1 MSHGTSQSDHPMVLG
16 DALRSLT
23 RFVSRRPRLT
33 LWIVLLVSL
42 VCIASTVTCLQFKT
56 KRADLI
62 NPDAA
67 FHRRWINYTE
77 SFGEASDMV
86 VVVEANDPETIK
98 QVIDDLGARMQAEPD
113 RFSHVLYKV
122 EPGKLLEKGLQYLSP
137 EQLDA
142 GLGRLEYYRPV
153 VQGRWDHIRLDAL
166 YSLLRLQIKDRMQD
180 SSDNNIEP
188 VLQHAALL
196 TSSLQRFLAD
206 RNDFLSPWPDVLPV
220 DRQLR
225 DRARQVTYF
234 LNDRGTMGF
243 LKAFP
248 VQQSSGFD
256 GPSASINRL
265 RELVAAIERDYP
277 IATVTLPGIPVL
289 ENDEMRR
296 SQADMLRASLISF
309 AGVGLLLFVGF
320 RGFRHPL
327 MALLMLT
334 AGMSWT
340 FGYTTLA
347 IGHLNILSISFAA
360 ILIGL
365 GIDFAI
371 HYLARYLQL
380 RHEGYQLRPALQ
392 QTSAGVGIG
401 IVTAA
406 LTTSLAF
413 LCASLTNFLGVAEL
427 GIIAGGG
434 ILLCAVATF
443 VVLPALVTLADDR
456 IEPQKLPTPFQGDW
470 LRRLTSRRPLAVT
483 LCSLL
488 LIGIVGGQAI
498 EWKNGQPRVR
508 VNYDYNLL
516 NLQAKGI
523 ESVEVQK
530 RLFQQPR
537 GSLLFAVS
545 LADTPEQSRNLRAQF
560 EQRPTVDHV
569 EELGAWL
576 PSQPQSEI
584 QLRVQG
590 FAAELARID
599 ERPPKFDDLN
609 PANVGQAM
617 EEFYEL
623 VRDDSQP
630 AAVATARSINAFLDE
645 FENLSVIQQ
654 TAFLNEFQHRMAAAL
669 LGQFQALRKAA
680 NAAPVTLADLPDEL
694 TSRFVSSQGK
704 WLVQIYPK
712 EQIWDFEPL
721 ERFVTDVR
729 KVDPD
734 VTGTPLQ
741 NYEASQQIMDSYQTA
756 ALYALMVISLVLLVD
771 FLGRDYGLFALLVPL
786 LVVAVAVG
794 VLRYQ
799 QMEINTLI
807 IIATFAA
814 MAAAIAAVLEHRSV
828 RDTLLALFPPLGG
841 GLLMFGILAILKVD
855 LNPANLIVLPLV
867 LGIGVDDG
875 VHVIHDFRSQRRRYR
890 TSPST
895 INAIVLTSLT
905 SMIGFGSMMIAAHR
919 GLYSLGLVLVV
930 GVGGCLFVSLVSL
943 PAILTLISNR
953 QQSK

>member
-1 MSHGTSQSDHPMVLG
+1 MSHGKSQSDHPVVLG
-16 DALRSLT
+16 DALRALT

-33 LWIVLLVSL
+33 LWVVLLVSL
-42 VCIASTVTCLQFKT
+42 ACIAATVVVLQFKT
-56 KRADLI
+56 NRADLI

-67 FHRRWINYTE
+67 FHQRWINYTE

-86 VVVEANDPETIK
+86 VVVESKDAETIK

-153 VQGRWDHIRLDAL
+153 VQGKWDRIRLDAL
-166 YSLLRLQIKDRMQD
+166 YTLLRLQVNDRRQD
-180 SSDNNIEP
+180 ASGKSVEP
-188 VLQHAALL
+188 VLQQAALL

-206 RNDFLSPWPDVLPV
+206 RNDFQSPWPEVMPV

-225 DRARQVTYF
+225 DQARQVTYF
-234 LNDRGTMGF
+234 LNDAGTMGF

-248 VQQSSGFD
+248 VEQASGFD
-256 GPSASINRL
+256 GPSASIDRL
-265 RELVAAIERDYP
+265 RELSATVQRDYP
-277 IATVTLPGIPVL
+277 TATITLTGIPVL

-296 SQADMLRASLISF
+296 SQADMLRASLMSF

-320 RGFRHPL
+320 RGFRHPML
-327 MALLMLT
+327 ALLMLA
-334 AGMSWT
+334 AGMAWT
-340 FGYTTLA
+340 FGYTTLVV
-347 IGHLNILSISFAA
+347 GHLNILSISFAA

-380 RHEGYQLRPALQ
+380 RHEGYQLRTALQ
-392 QTSAGVGIG
+392 QTSAGVGTG

-443 VVLPALVTLADDR
+443 VVLPALVTLADDQL
-456 IEPQKLPTPFQGDW
+456 EPQKLPTPFQGDL
-470 LRRLTSRRPLAVT
+470 LRRLTSNRPDAV
-483 LCSLL
+483 LLSSLL
-488 LIGIVGGQAI
+488 LIGTVGGQAI
-498 EWKNGQPRVR
+498 EWKNGQPSVR
-508 VNYDYNLL
+508 VGYDYNLL

-545 LADTPEQSRNLRAQF
+545 LADSPQESRALRTKF
-560 EQRPTVDHV
+560 EQLPTVDHV

-576 PSQPQSEI
+576 PSQPRSET

-599 ERPPKFDDLN
+599 KQPPKFDDLN
-609 PANVGQAM
+609 PAYVGRAI

-623 VRDDSQP
+623 VRDDPQP
-630 AAVATARSINAFLDE
+630 VAAAIARSMDAFLDG
-645 FENLSVIQQ
+645 FEKLSVIQQ
-654 TAFLNEFQHRMAAAL
+654 TAFLNEFQQRMAATL
-669 LGQFQALRKAA
+669 LGQFQALVKAA
-680 NAAPVTLADLPDEL
+680 NAAPVTLADLPAEL
-694 TSRFVSSQGK
+694 TSRFVSSKGK
-704 WLVQIYPK
+704 WLVQVYPK

-721 ERFVTDVR
+721 ERFVDDVR
-729 KVDPD
+729 KVDPE

-756 ALYALMVISLVLLVD
+756 ALYALLVISLVLVVD
-771 FLGRDYGLFALLVPL
+771 FLGRNYGLFALLMPVP
-786 LVVAVAVG
+786 VVAAAAG

-799 QMEINTLI
+799 QMEINTLAI
-807 IIATFAA
+807 CATYAA
-814 MAAAIAAVLEHRSV
+814 MTLAIAAVLELRSV

-855 LNPANLIVLPLV
+855 FNPANLIVLPLV

-930 GVGGCLFVSLVSL
+930 GVGGCLFVSLVPL
-943 PAILTLISNR
+943 PAILTLISKR